1 MIQNPPT
8 PHTPI
13 TPNLLRT
20 FTAILACLL
29 VFAFLTACTTKT
41 THTSLSRHEFHRI
54 IMGVD
59 ARIILYAHT
68 ADHATT
74 AAAAAFDRLN
84 QLNAICSDYLTSSE
98 LNTLIA
104 APHNSAHPISPDLFR
119 VLSIAEELRAASNNS
134 FDISLAPA
142 ITLWREAR
150 ATKRL
155 PTPDQLNDALAR
167 RAPILLD
174 PIARTATL
182 PKPHM
187 RLDLGGIA
195 KGYAAH
201 QAVLTL
207 RAHHT
212 PNCLVALAGDISVG
226 DAPPHDQPHE
236 QPHQP
241 PNEPNGWR
249 IAIDHGTTNTSTDAS
264 TPPRALFLT
273 NTCISTSGTNIQY
286 IEVNGVRYAH
296 LINPH
301 TGLGSTTTTAI
312 TITGPEGAHTD
323 ALATALCL
331 MNESDRAALLQRF
344 PDYTLHP

>member
-1 MIQNPPT
+1 
-8 PHTPI
+8 
-13 TPNLLRT
+13 
-20 FTAILACLL
+20 
-29 VFAFLTACTTKT
+29 
-41 THTSLSRHEFHRI
+41 
-54 IMGVD
+54 MGVD

-68 ADHATT
+68 ADHATS

-98 LNTLIA
+98 LNTLAA
-104 APHNSAHPISPDLFR
+104 APPNTPHAISPDLFH
-119 VLSIAEELRAASNNS
+119 VLAVAEEVRAASNNT

-142 ITLWREAR
+142 ISLWREAR
-150 ATKRL
+150 AAKRL

-207 RAHHT
+207 RAHNT
-212 PNCLVALAGDISVG
+212 PHCLVALAGDICTG
-226 DAPPHDQPHE
+226 EAPPHDQPHE
-236 QPHQP
+236 QPHQY

-249 IAIDHGTTNTSTDAS
+249 IAIDHANTNSADTAS
-264 TPPRALFLT
+264 RSDLFLT

-331 MNESDRAALLQRF
+331 MNEPDRAALLQRF